1 MHDLLIAVIDLYNSL
16 LYIFL
21 ITLMQ
26 MFRNLKMLVTVKV
39 THKFLLSITM
49 QITKSDILEHYLE
62 HYLKHCI
69 TMQITQSDI

>member
-1 MHDLLIAVIDLYNSL
+1 MHDLLIAVIYNSL

-49 QITKSDILEHYLE
+49 QITKSDIQLE

>member
-1 MHDLLIAVIDLYNSL
+1 MHDLLIAMIYNSL

-39 THKFLLSITM
+39 THKFLLCITM
-49 QITKSDILEHYLE
+49 QITKSDI
-62 HYLKHCI
+62 
-69 TMQITQSDI
+69 